1 VRAPQSAGGE
11 PVRNDAEGQKALSSG
26 TERARPNKDARSLA
40 ERRTRPSSTVAVFDG
55 QIHVGD
61 VIEHA
66 GSGDFDAFTGTGKL
80 IGTFPTQR
88 AAVRAIPRAR
98 P

>member
-1 VRAPQSAGGE
+1 M
-11 PVRNDAEGQKALSSG
+11 RNEAEGRKALSSG
-26 TERARPNKDARSLA
+26 TERARPNKDASRSLA

-55 QIHVGD
+55 QVHVGD
-61 VIEHA
+61 VIERA
-66 GSGDFDAFTGTGKL
+66 GSGDFDAFTSTGKL

>member
-1 VRAPQSAGGE
+1 MRKKKTALGAG
-11 PVRNDAEGQKALSSG
+11 NAEGRKVLSSR
-26 TERARPNKDARSLA
+26 TERAFRNKDASPSLA

-55 QIHVGD
+55 QVHVGD
-61 VIEHA
+61 VIERA
-66 GSGDFDAFTGTGKL
+66 DGGGFDAFTGTGKL